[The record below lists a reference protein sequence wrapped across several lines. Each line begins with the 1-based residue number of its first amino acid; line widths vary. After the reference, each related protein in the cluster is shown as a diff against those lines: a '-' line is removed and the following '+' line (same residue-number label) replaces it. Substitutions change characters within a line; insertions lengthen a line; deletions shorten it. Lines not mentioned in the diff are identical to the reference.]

1 MKDFRSVAKF
11 FSKTTTTMFW
21 LPKQVRTFFLTY
33 YLSIFLEL
41 IVTYSYSLLTRKLG
55 ITIMCNSTIKLGMVL
70 SMNNEKILEAARKNK
85 NRGKEFEQKESTRS
99 SLLGTLVALLVGIG
113 LFLLEYFIND
123 TVNIGFIAVG
133 MTASGVQSLYEGLK
147 VRKLSLTVIGA
158 IQTLIALIAILAFV
172 GQVVLQ

>member
-1 MKDFRSVAKF
+1 
-11 FSKTTTTMFW
+11 
-21 LPKQVRTFFLTY
+21 
-33 YLSIFLEL
+33 
-41 IVTYSYSLLTRKLG
+41 
-55 ITIMCNSTIKLGMVL
+55 MVL
-70 SMNNEKILEAARKNK
+70 SMNNEKILEAARKTKIEAKNLNK
-85 NRGKEFEQKESTRS
+85 RNLLVVAFWAL
-99 SLLGTLVALLVGIG
+99 SLPLLVGIG

>member
-1 MKDFRSVAKF
+1 
-11 FSKTTTTMFW
+11 
-21 LPKQVRTFFLTY
+21 
-33 YLSIFLEL
+33 
-41 IVTYSYSLLTRKLG
+41 
-55 ITIMCNSTIKLGMVL
+55 MCNSTIKLGMVL

-85 NRGKEFEQKESTRS
+85 NRSKEFEQKESTRS

-113 LFLLEYFIND
+113 LFLLEYFINNS
-123 TVNIGFIAVG
+123 VNIGLIAVG

>member
-1 MKDFRSVAKF
+1 MKDFRSVAKL

-41 IVTYSYSLLTRKLG
+41 IVTYSENLLTRKLG

>member
-1 MKDFRSVAKF
+1 
-11 FSKTTTTMFW
+11 
-21 LPKQVRTFFLTY
+21 
-33 YLSIFLEL
+33 
-41 IVTYSYSLLTRKLG
+41 
-55 ITIMCNSTIKLGMVL
+55 
-70 SMNNEKILEAARKNK
+70 MNKRN
-85 NRGKEFEQKESTRS
+85 
-99 SLLGTLVALLVGIG
+99 LLVVAFWALSLPC